1 MNKMTQKQIAS
12 LSLKLLGIYSIIEA
26 IPLLRELS
34 QVFAWRGSKI
44 EMESGPIHTDLLLIG
59 IMTSV
64 GLLLLIGCCLI
75 IFSKSLTKRMI
86 TEEEII
92 NGTTE
97 LTAKNIQA
105 IAFSVVGLVMIV
117 IAIPHLVQLAANL
130 QALKSA
136 GAESVK
142 ESIQI
147 GTWVYSIGMAVQFII
162 GILLFLG
169 GRGLSSIWFFIQKM
183 RPMKNM

>member
-1 MNKMTQKQIAS
+1 MTQNQIAS

-26 IPLLRELS
+26 IPILRELS

-44 EMESGPIHTDLLLIG
+44 EMEGGPLHTDLLLIG

-64 GLLLLIGCCLI
+64 GLLLLIGICLLF
-75 IFSKSLTKRMI
+75 FSKTLAKRMI
-86 TEEEII
+86 TEEERI
-92 NGTTE
+92 NEATE
-97 LTAKNIQA
+97 LTARNIQA
-105 IAFSVVGLVMIV
+105 IAFSVVGLVLIV
-117 IAIPHLVQLAANL
+117 IAIPDLVQLAANL
-130 QALKSA
+130 QVLKSA

-147 GTWVYSIGMAVQFII
+147 GTWVYSIGIAVQFII
-162 GILLFLG
+162 GILLFLV

-183 RPMKNM
+183 RPMKNI

>member
-1 MNKMTQKQIAS
+1 MTQNQIAS
-12 LSLKLLGIYSIIEA
+12 LSLKLLGIYSIIES

-59 IMTSV
+59 IITSV

-75 IFSKSLTKRMI
+75 IFSKSLAKKMI

-92 NGTTE
+92 NSSTE

-105 IAFSVVGLVMIV
+105 IAFSIVGLVMIV
-117 IAIPHLVQLAANL
+117 IAIPHLVQLTANL
-130 QALKSA
+130 QALKST
-136 GAESVK
+136 GSESVK
-142 ESIQI
+142 KDISI
-147 GTWVYSIGMAVQFII
+147 GTWAYSIGIAVQFIV

-183 RPMKNM
+183 RPMKDI